1 MIIRWKHIAGW
12 LVLTLL
18 LGGLG
23 LAFAFYNLQTV
34 LVGFLIYLPLTAG
47 LAWLF
52 VFRGRLWAKLGF
64 VGLWL
69 LVFLGWLTYIGP
81 FIGALF
87 ENLPQ
92 DNF

>member
-1 MIIRWKHIAGW
+1 MRWKHIIGW
-12 LVLTLL
+12 IILTLL

-23 LAFAFYNLQTV
+23 LAFAFYNLQTA
-34 LVGFLIYLPLTAG
+34 LVGLLIYLPLTAVIT
-47 LAWLF
+47 WF
-52 VFRGRLWAKLGF
+52 IVFRGRLWAKLGF

-81 FIGALF
+81 LVAALF
-87 ENLPQ
+87 EELPK

>member
-1 MIIRWKHIAGW
+1 MTMRWKHIVGW

-23 LAFAFYNLQTV
+23 LAFAFYSWQTA
-34 LVGFLIYLPLTAG
+34 LVGLFIYLPLTTG
-47 LAWLF
+47 LAWLI
-52 VFRGRLWAKLGF
+52 VFRGRWWAKLGF

-81 FIGALF
+81 LIGALF